1 MSRPYLEYHPVF
13 AHRFVPGIRARVP
26 SEAGGYFVRANGLGF
41 RSEREFARER
51 TPGLQRV
58 LAFGDSFTAGDGVSN
73 SQRYTDVLE
82 GLLDGVEVYNF
93 GLPGTGPDQHYLAYR
108 EYAAD
113 MDCDLLLL
121 APLAENIRRVVAH
134 HRIFLDG
141 GEGACYAKP
150 YYELGPGDDLI
161 LRNVPPSPDPVRLDD
176 LPPSERK
183 HVDLGGR
190 FAAARQIVNALGAKE
205 LALKLTSYQP
215 LPEYASS
222 DNPAWRVLRAILL
235 RWIKEHQEIRGP
247 VLLAPIPFYHYVE
260 EISDGTAFV
269 TRFRELAA
277 SAGCA
282 FHDMLPDLQAYPAAE
297 RRRFRFEKDV
307 HLTPAGHA
315 AVAASLAPAVRA
327 ALALNATHA
336 FHAR

>member
-1 MSRPYLEYHPVF
+1 MARPYLEYHPVL

-26 SEAGGYFVRANGLGF
+26 SETGGYFVRANGLGF
-41 RSEREFARER
+41 RSNREFPAER
-51 TPGLQRV
+51 APGFQRV

-73 SQRYTDVLE
+73 EQRYTDVLE
-82 GLLDGVEVYNF
+82 SRLEGVEVYNF
-93 GLPGTGPDQHYLAYR
+93 GLPGTGPDQQYLAYR

-113 MDCDLLLL
+113 MECDLLLL
-121 APLAENIRRVVAH
+121 APLAENIRRVVAR

-150 YYELGPGDDLI
+150 YYELGPDEDLV
-161 LRNVPPSPDPVRLDD
+161 LRNVPPSPDPVRLDE
-176 LPPSERK
+176 LPPAERK

-190 FAAARQIVNALGAKE
+190 FAAARQIVSALGAKE

-215 LPEYASS
+215 LPEYASP
-222 DNPAWRVLRAILL
+222 DNPAWRLMRAILL
-235 RWIKEHQEIRGP
+235 RWIREHQQSRGP

-260 EISDGTAFV
+260 EISDGTSFV
-269 TRFRELAA
+269 TRFRELAR

-282 FHDMLPDLQAYPAAE
+282 FHDMLPDLMAHPPAE
-297 RRRFRFEKDV
+297 RRAFRFAKDV

-327 ALALNATHA
+327 ALAAHLAP
-336 FHAR
+336 AR